1 MSRGQRI
8 IAAAFCILCLFGL
21 SRAAASQQ
29 EELYF
34 VAVENMVLPL
44 SGETMP
50 FWDDG
55 YLYISG
61 DIFTGNV
68 RDTTGIS
75 RAKIQNSMLIYRG
88 DKCLLFQKDVPYAKD
103 PEERTYSPGL
113 IYRGDNFFVPA
124 YVVANYFDMLYSTT
138 DVEHGKLVWLRSDSF
153 VMTERAFAKAAT
165 FQLNTA
171 YQEYVAA
178 LEPEPVT
185 IPEPEPAPVAP
196 EEPDSAPSV
205 PDTSS
210 VSKPATSSTTPDK
223 PVTSSTAKPEPPQPV
238 TTPEPEPVTTP
249 EPEPVTTP
257 EPEPPPEPKTVY
269 LCLRGDGVTASLLD
283 VLDRYGLRA
292 TVFCDEAFL
301 SGNGDL
307 LRRMTATGYRVGLYV
322 PSGAP
327 ESVLECLEACNS
339 LLRHTTMEKTRL
351 VCVDGAGEELSRAVR
366 NAGFLCLRPALDR
379 TETPLRTSR
388 QAAQLLDAVSQ
399 QPETFSLWL
408 GGTVS
413 RSGLNTFLSDALEI
427 GHTFQPWTEVTPS

>member
-29 EELYF
+29 QEELYF
-34 VAVENMVLPL
+34 VAVETMVLPL
-44 SGETMP
+44 SGDTMP

-55 YLYISG
+55 FLYISG

-68 RDTTGIS
+68 RDTTGVS

-88 DKCLLFQKDVPYAKD
+88 DRCLLFQKDVPYAKD
-103 PEERTYSPGL
+103 TEEHTYSPGL
-113 IYRGDNFFVPA
+113 ICRGDNFFVPA
-124 YVVANYFDMLYSTT
+124 YIVADYFGMLYSTT

-153 VMTERAFAKAAT
+153 VMTERAFAKAAA

-178 LEPEPVT
+178 LEAV
-185 IPEPEPAPVAP
+185 PEPEPAPP
-196 EEPDSAPSV
+196 TEPDSV
-205 PDTSS
+205 PDTPVTPS
-210 VSKPATSSTTPDK
+210 VSKPAAPD
-223 PVTSSTAKPEPPQPV
+223 TPQPV
-238 TTPEPEPVTTP
+238 TPPDEPVTPEPPD
-249 EPEPVTTP
+249 
-257 EPEPPPEPKTVY
+257 EPEPPSEPKTIY
-269 LCLRGDGVTASLLD
+269 LCLRGGDTTASLLD
-283 VLDRYGLRA
+283 ALDRYGLLA

-307 LRRMTATGYRVGLYV
+307 LRRMAATGYRIGLYV
-322 PSGAP
+322 PSGTP
-327 ESVLECLEACNS
+327 ETVLERLEACNS

-351 VCVDGAGEELSRAVR
+351 AFVDGADEEVSRAVW
-366 NAGFLCLRPALDR
+366 NAGFLCPRPALDR
-379 TETPLRTSR
+379 TASPLRTSR

-427 GHTFQPWTEVTPS
+427 GHTFRPWTEITPY

>member
-8 IAAAFCILCLFGL
+8 IAAALCVLCLFGL
-21 SRAAASQQ
+21 SAAASQQQ

-34 VAVENMVLPL
+34 VAVETMVLPL
-44 SGETMP
+44 SGDTMP

-55 YLYISG
+55 FLYISG

-88 DKCLLFQKDVPYAKD
+88 DRCLLFQKDVPYAKD
-103 PEERTYSPGL
+103 TEEHTYSPGL
-113 IYRGDNFFVPA
+113 ICRGDNFFVPA
-124 YVVANYFDMLYSTT
+124 YIVADYFGMLYSTT

-178 LEPEPVT
+178 LEA
-185 IPEPEPAPVAP
+185 IPEPEPAPP
-196 EEPDSAPSV
+196 KEPDSV
-205 PDTSS
+205 PDTPVTPP
-210 VSKPATSSTTPDK
+210 VSNPAAPETPPDK
-223 PVTSSTAKPEPPQPV
+223 PVTPETPPDKPV
-238 TTPEPEPVTTP
+238 TPPVSKPAAPETPPD
-249 EPEPVTTP
+249 
-257 EPEPPPEPKTVY
+257 EPEPPPVVEPEPEPEPKTIY
-269 LCLRGDGVTASLLD
+269 LCLRGDGATASLLD
-283 VLDRYGLRA
+283 VLDRYGLLA

-307 LRRMTATGYRVGLYV
+307 LRRMAATGYRIGLYV
-322 PSGAP
+322 PSGTP
-327 ESVLECLEACNS
+327 ESVLERLEACNL

-351 VCVDGAGEELSRAVR
+351 AFVDGADEEVSRAVW
-366 NAGFLCLRPALDR
+366 NAGFLCPRPALDR
-379 TETPLRTSR
+379 TESPLRTSR

-413 RSGLNTFLSDALEI
+413 PSGLNTFLSDALEI
-427 GHTFQPWTEVTPS
+427 GHTFRPWTEITPF